1 MSSNDANDRKRKPTY
16 IVPASVPSND
26 DGRNPKEKKA
36 RRVST
41 TNASAS
47 NAASLQVDAFVAAI
61 ANTVPAAT
69 EDEESIESIGALI
82 QDLFRSDNTI
92 VHAALDALNKDLVK
106 DNKKCDNIQSVG
118 GCFALVH
125 LMQNCLDKT
134 IERIPAR
141 YQVTKVNE
149 FAELKTLHKA
159 CNVIITLTFHHKE
172 SKVGIAAIGGV
183 EAVVKVMKTFP
194 KCQSLQAYAC
204 ATLTNLACCS
214 VGIAKAIESGGIEV
228 LLAAINNHLN
238 SSFICERACS
248 VLVRIVSDSKENT
261 GRLIILGGGAA
272 VAKVIRKW
280 PESQVRQLSDL
291 IGSEMKAW
299 AHGLD

>member
-61 ANTVPAAT
+61 ANTVPAAS
-69 EDEESIESIGALI
+69 EDGASIESMGIMI
-82 QDLFRSDNTI
+82 QDLFSSDNTI
-92 VHAALDALNKDLVK
+92 VHAALDALNKDLDK
-106 DNKKCDNIQSVG
+106 DKKKCHKVQALG
-118 GCFALVH
+118 GCLALV
-125 LMQNCLDKT
+125 LLIKNFLDKT
-134 IERIPAR
+134 IERIPACD
-141 YQVTKVNE
+141 QVTNSNVPG
-149 FAELKTLHKA
+149 ELTIIRKA
-159 CNVIITLTFHHKE
+159 FTVIMRLTYHHKE

-194 KCQSLQAYAC
+194 KCQYLQAYAC